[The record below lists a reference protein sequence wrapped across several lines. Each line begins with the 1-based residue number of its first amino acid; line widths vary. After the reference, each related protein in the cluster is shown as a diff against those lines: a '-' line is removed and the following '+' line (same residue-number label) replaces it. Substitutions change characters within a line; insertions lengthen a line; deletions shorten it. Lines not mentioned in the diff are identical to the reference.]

1 MPACKNCGTKWKW
14 SDCIKRIFTLGTA
27 IVCPYCEQKQYLT
40 NQSRRKMG
48 ILHMLL
54 PLLIVL
60 PLVINISFPA
70 ALSIFAAAA
79 VIIFS
84 LYPFMM
90 ELTDKEELPFGNE

>member
-1 MPACKNCGTKWKW
+1 
-14 SDCIKRIFTLGTA
+14 
-27 IVCPYCEQKQYLT
+27 
-40 NQSRRKMG
+40 MG